1 MYLYTKPSDHPEAFV
16 VDKTLDRLVAANYT
30 CLWLDKTNL
39 LSEEVKMIETTVKI
53 DGMMCGMCEA
63 HISDLIRKTLS
74 DAKKVDVSRRKG
86 EASFLTEKEPD
97 VSILAEAIT
106 SMGYTCISTES
117 VEYKKKRLFG

>member
-1 MYLYTKPSDHPEAFV
+1 M
-16 VDKTLDRLVAANYT
+16 R
-30 CLWLDKTNL
+30 
-39 LSEEVKMIETTVKI
+39 EEMKMIKTTVKI

-74 DAKKVDVSRRKG
+74 DAKKVYVSRRKG

-117 VEYKKKRLFG
+117 VEYKKKKHIWTIGGGMK